1 MHLFDGCLKTKREAA
16 RLKQKGLLITTR
28 RAQGEND
35 KVSAD
40 NQPHET
46 QSNKNQKAQDA
57 CNILSLHNRDALNIP
72 ESTVTSMLNQFLSNV
87 YSEELTAGISEADYA
102 EVMNASAT
110 DYEGYAEWSEAIEQG
125 EVIDTPKGQILYN
138 KDCSH
143 AACKTTRCEKGATYQ
158 GIAI

>member
-1 MHLFDGCLKTKREAA
+1 
-16 RLKQKGLLITTR
+16 
-28 RAQGEND
+28 
-35 KVSAD
+35 
-40 NQPHET
+40 
-46 QSNKNQKAQDA
+46 
-57 CNILSLHNRDALNIP
+57 
-72 ESTVTSMLNQFLSNV
+72 MLNQFLSNV

-102 EVMNASAT
+102 EVMNASAA

-143 AACKTTRCEKGATYQ
+143 ATCKTTRCERGTTYE